1 MLAWALRRFMVNNE
15 RKRGVRMKDL
25 KHLEY
30 FENLLQESNNDLVR
44 EAKEEGR
51 KAIGYTCYQI
61 PEPRDLSI
69 LL

>member
-51 KAIGYTCYQI
+51 KAIG
-61 PEPRDLSI
+61 
-69 LL
+69 